1 MNSFL
6 KNSYSFSVEKP
17 IKKSSRNSA
26 TQLPEINNFFLLNT
40 ITTNHRPKHRSRHK
54 KSKTVRYIHQNSEPS
69 FNATFNKLRKDIYG
83 NIIEKGG
90 NHKVSFK
97 DDIKGKKLVETTL
110 IDLKKNVIKN
120 KKIHNKVNKKDFII
134 EETINEREAKDKE
147 KVICSSACLIF

>member
-1 MNSFL
+1 MNSL
-6 KNSYSFSVEKP
+6 LTNSYSFSVEKP

-40 ITTNHRPKHRSRHK
+40 ITTNHRPKHRSRNK

-120 KKIHNKVNKKDFII
+120 KKIHNKVNKNDFII
-134 EETINEREAKDKE
+134 EETTNERETKDKE
-147 KVICSSACLIF
+147 KVMCSSVCFIV

>member
-1 MNSFL
+1 MNSL
-6 KNSYSFSVEKP
+6 LTNSYSFSVEKP

-26 TQLPEINNFFLLNT
+26 TQLPEINNFLHTNT
-40 ITTNHRPKHRSRHK
+40 IATNQRPKNRSQK
-54 KSKTVRYIHQNSEPS
+54 KKKKTFRYIHRNTEPS

-90 NHKVSFK
+90 NYKVSFK

-134 EETINEREAKDKE
+134 EETINERETKDKE
-147 KVICSSACLIF
+147 KVICSSACFIF